1 MLWHPK
7 VVLDRALHARAAER
21 AQKLGFPSVDA
32 YIADLL
38 ERDLKVADEQK
49 LRDTVMD
56 KMKGL
61 GYLQ

>member
-1 MLWHPK
+1 MFWRPK
-7 VVLDRALHARAAER
+7 IPVDRALHARAAER
-21 AQKLGFPSVDA
+21 AKKRGFPSVEA
-32 YIADLL
+32 YVADLL

-49 LRDTVMD
+49 LRDTVLD